1 MRVSVWFIAG
11 LGCLFLFGFF
21 VLGVSLYRLQ
31 TEKAGEFAEVETTQT
46 TRRIS
51 VPALRGR
58 ILDRSGHVLADCRPS
73 RCVICNLEELQQ
85 RGGRSNTVNAIDA
98 AVEALSSAIRVP
110 RTLTREQIARHVMRA
125 SALPLTVWR
134 DLDEQ
139 AFARFAEHADAFPG
153 FDMAVRAE
161 RRYPY
166 GTLAAHV
173 IGYTGRGRPGED
185 SVTAPA
191 ERLGAHFF
199 EELEI
204 KGRKGV
210 EGFYNRY
217 LAGFPGERFLRV
229 DARGF
234 RPRKSAGQELAD
246 AAADDIAPTDGL
258 DLVLTLDIGVQAEL
272 ERQLEG
278 VIGAGVVLDPR
289 DGAVLA
295 MASSPTFNP
304 NDCIPHLTTAVY
316 ATLTNAPAKRGQN
329 RAISEAYAPGST
341 FKPVTALA
349 ALATGWLP
357 DDEYDCTGVY
367 QLGPWK
373 LRCWDYYGHGPIN
386 LRQALEQSC
395 NTFFCNV
402 GSAIGT
408 NALVEAARAFGLG
421 ACTGID
427 LGEETPGVV
436 PDETWKKL
444 HYNEPWYPGDTCQMS
459 IGQGMLLVTPLQ
471 MAVVAATLANGGTRV
486 KPYLHKKAG
495 MDASGTQP
503 QPEGPVVPFSQE
515 SIDLVREGMR
525 DVVTKG
531 TGRKI
536 ATGLP
541 VTCAGKTGTAEIG
554 RGETRRKNTW
564 VIAFAPY
571 EAPTVAM
578 AMIVERGESGS
589 KTVAPRVNAVFA
601 EIFGRTEGENVP

>member
-58 ILDRSGHVLADCRPS
+58 ILDRTGHVLADCRPS

-85 RGGRSNTVNAIDA
+85 RGGQSNTVNAIDA
-98 AVEALSSAIRVP
+98 AVDALSVAIGVP
-110 RTLTREQIARHVMRA
+110 RSLTRERIAYHVARA

-134 DLDEQ
+134 DLDEG
-139 AFARFAEHADAFPG
+139 AFARFAERMDAFPG

-185 SVTAPA
+185 AAAAPA
-191 ERLGAHFF
+191 ETRIAHFF
-199 EELEI
+199 EELEM

-234 RPRKSAGQELAD
+234 RPRKSVGQELA
-246 AAADDIAPTDGL
+246 AAADDIAPADGL
-258 DLVLTLDIGVQAEL
+258 DLELTLDIGIQAEL
-272 ERQLEG
+272 ERQLED
-278 VIGAGVVLDPR
+278 VTGAGVVLDSR

-304 NDCIPHLTTAVY
+304 NDCIPRLTEAVY
-316 ATLTNAPAKRGQN
+316 STLTNAPAKRGQN

-357 DDEYDCTGVY
+357 DDEYDCIGVY

-395 NTFFCNV
+395 NTFFCNI

-486 KPYLHKKAG
+486 RPYLHKKDGGHGTGEAPRPAG
-495 MDASGTQP
+495 PT
-503 QPEGPVVPFSQE
+503 VPFSKE

-525 DVVTKG
+525 DVVTTG

-536 ATGLP
+536 AAGLP

-571 EAPTVAM
+571 EEPTVAV
-578 AMIVERGESGS
+578 AMVVERGESGG
-589 KTVAPRVNAVFA
+589 KTVAPRVNAILA
-601 EIFGRTEGENVP
+601 KLFGRTEGGNAP

>member
-11 LGCLFLFGFF
+11 LACLFLFGFS

-31 TEKAGEFAEVETTQT
+31 SEKAGEFAEEETSQT
-46 TRRIS
+46 TRRIG
-51 VPALRGR
+51 VPAVRGR

-73 RCVICNLEELQQ
+73 RCILCNPEEFQQ
-85 RGGRSNTVNAIDA
+85 RGGRSNTVDAIDIAIDA
-98 AVEALSSAIRVP
+98 LASAIGVV
-110 RTLTREQIARHVMRA
+110 RTLTRAQIERHMARA

-134 DLDEQ
+134 DLDDKT
-139 AFARFAEHADAFPG
+139 FARFAERADMFPG
-153 FDMAVRAE
+153 FAMTVRAE

-173 IGYTGRGRPGED
+173 VGYTGRGRPGED
-185 SVTAPA
+185 VTAPDA
-191 ERLGAHFF
+191 HDVHFF
-199 EELEI
+199 EEMEI

-234 RPRKSAGQELAD
+234 RPRKSAGKELAD
-246 AAADDIAPTDGL
+246 AAADDVGPVDGL
-258 DLVLTLDIGVQAEL
+258 DLELTLDIGIQAEL

-278 VIGAGVVLDPR
+278 VTGAGVVLDTR

-295 MASSPTFNP
+295 MASAPTFDP
-304 NDCIPHLTTAVY
+304 NDCIPHLSAAVY
-316 ATLTNAPAKRGQN
+316 ASLTNAPAKRGQN

-357 DDEYDCTGVY
+357 DDEYDCIGVY

-395 NTFFCNV
+395 NTFFCNL

-408 NALVEAARAFGLG
+408 NALVEAAHAFGLG
-421 ACTGID
+421 STTGID
-427 LGEETPGVV
+427 LGGETPGVV
-436 PDETWKKL
+436 PDEAWKML
-444 HYNEPWYPGDTCQMS
+444 HYNEKWYPGDTCQMS

-471 MAVVAATLANGGTRV
+471 MAVVAAALANGGTIV
-486 KPYLHKKAG
+486 QPYLHKKAG
-495 MDASGTQP
+495 AANKSDSSRSEMKT
-503 QPEGPVVPFSQE
+503 VPFSRE
-515 SIDLVREGMR
+515 SIDLVRHGMR
-525 DVVTKG
+525 DVVTQG

-536 ATGLP
+536 GTGLS

-554 RGETRRKNTW
+554 KGETKRKNTW

-571 EAPTVAM
+571 EKPTVAI
-578 AMIVERGESGS
+578 AMVVERGESGG
-589 KTVAPRVNAVFA
+589 KTVAPRVNAVLA
-601 EIFGRTEGENVP
+601 KIFGHKEGEGTP

>member
-278 VIGAGVVLDPR
+278 VTGAGVVLDPR

-536 ATGLP
+536 AIGLP

>member
-1 MRVSVWFIAG
+1 MRVSIWFIVG

-31 TEKAGEFAEVETTQT
+31 TEMAGEFAEVETTQT

-73 RCVICNLEELQQ
+73 RCIICNLEELQQ
-85 RGGRSNTVNAIDA
+85 RGGQSNTVNAIDA
-98 AVEALSSAIRVP
+98 AVEALSAAIGVP
-110 RTLTREQIARHVMRA
+110 RTLTYERIAHHVARA

-134 DLDEQ
+134 DLDEA
-139 AFARFAEHADAFPG
+139 AFARFAERADTFPG

-185 SVTAPA
+185 ASASPA
-191 ERLGAHFF
+191 ERQGVHFF
-199 EELEI
+199 EELEM

-217 LAGFPGERFLRV
+217 LAGFPGERHLRV

-234 RPRKSAGQELAD
+234 RPRKSVSQELAD

-258 DLVLTLDIGVQAEL
+258 DLELTLDVGIQMEL
-272 ERQLEG
+272 EHQLDG
-278 VIGAGVVLDPR
+278 VTGAGVVLDPR

-295 MASSPTFNP
+295 MASSPTFDP
-304 NDCIPHLTTAVY
+304 NDCIPRLTPAVY
-316 ATLTNAPAKRGQN
+316 ASLTNAPAKRGQN

-357 DDEYDCTGVY
+357 DDEYDCIGVY

-386 LRQALEQSC
+386 LRQALEHSC
-395 NTFFCNV
+395 NTFFCNL

-408 NALVEAARAFGLG
+408 NALIEAAHAFGLG
-421 ACTGID
+421 SCTGID

-471 MAVVAATLANGGTRV
+471 MAVIAATIANSGKIV
-486 KPYLHKKAG
+486 KPYLHKREK
-495 MDASGTQP
+495 GTGATEP
-503 QPEGPVVPFSQE
+503 SRPRERTVPFSQE
-515 SIDLVREGMR
+515 SIELVREGMR
-525 DVVTKG
+525 DVVASG

-536 ATGLP
+536 ASGLS

-571 EAPTVAM
+571 EEPTVAI
-578 AMIVERGESGS
+578 AMIVECGESGG

-601 EIFGRTEGENVP
+601 KIFGRKEGDATL

>member
-1 MRVSVWFIAG
+1 MRVSAWFIAG
-11 LGCLFLFGFF
+11 LGCIFLFGFL

-73 RCVICNLEELQQ
+73 RCIVCNLEELQQ
-85 RGGRSNTVNAIDA
+85 RGGRSNTVNAIDM
-98 AVEALSSAIRVP
+98 AVDALSEAIGVT
-110 RTLTREQIARHVMRA
+110 RTITREQIASHVARA
-125 SALPLTVWR
+125 SALPLAVWR
-134 DLDEQ
+134 DLDERS
-139 AFARFAEHADAFPG
+139 FARFAERADMFPG
-153 FDMAVRAE
+153 FALSVRAE

-185 SVTAPA
+185 SAALPA
-191 ERLGAHFF
+191 EAQGAHFF
-199 EELEI
+199 EELEM

-234 RPRKSAGQELAD
+234 RPRQSAGKELAD
-246 AAADDIAPTDGL
+246 AAADDVAPADGL
-258 DLVLTLDIGVQAEL
+258 DLELTLDIGVQEEL

-289 DGAVLA
+289 DGAVIA
-295 MASSPTFNP
+295 MASAPTFDP
-304 NDCIPHLTTAVY
+304 NDCIPRLSAAVY
-316 ATLTNAPAKRGQN
+316 ASLTNAPAKRGQN

-341 FKPVTALA
+341 FKPITALA

-357 DDEYDCTGVY
+357 DDVYDCIGVY
-367 QLGPWK
+367 QLGQWK

-386 LRQALEQSC
+386 MRQALEHSC
-395 NTFFCNV
+395 NTFFCNI

-408 NALVEAARAFGLG
+408 NALIEAAHAFGLG
-421 ACTGID
+421 ECTGID
-427 LGEETPGVV
+427 IGGETPGVV
-436 PDETWKKL
+436 PDESWKMR
-444 HYNEPWYPGDTCQMS
+444 HYREKWYPGDTCQMS

-471 MAVVAATLANGGTRV
+471 MAVVAAALGNGGTVV
-486 KPYLHKKAG
+486 KPYLHKK
-495 MDASGTQP
+495 
-503 QPEGPVVPFSQE
+503 EGEATPSQARGRSVPFPE
-515 SIDLVREGMR
+515 EHLDLIREGMR
-525 DVVTKG
+525 DVVTSG
-531 TGRKI
+531 TGKKI
-536 ATGLP
+536 AADLA

-554 RGETRRKNTW
+554 KGDTKRKNTW

-571 EAPTVAM
+571 ENPTAAV
-578 AMIVERGESGS
+578 AMIVERGESGG
-589 KTVAPRVNAVFA
+589 KTVGPRVNAVLA
-601 EIFGRTEGENVP
+601 KIFGRRKGGVPQ

>member
-1 MRVSVWFIAG
+1 MRVSPWFIAG
-11 LGCLFLFGFF
+11 LGCIFLFGFL

-46 TRRIS
+46 TRRIG

-73 RCVICNLEELQQ
+73 RCIVCNLEELQQ

-98 AVEALSSAIRVP
+98 AVDALSGAVGIP
-110 RTLTREQIARHVMRA
+110 RTITREQIAGHVARA

-134 DLDEQ
+134 DLDEK
-139 AFARFAEHADAFPG
+139 AFARFAERADMFPG
-153 FDMAVRAE
+153 FAMSVRAE

-185 SVTAPA
+185 SAAAPA
-191 ERLGAHFF
+191 EAQRAHFF
-199 EELEI
+199 EEMEM

-234 RPRKSAGQELAD
+234 RPRKSAGKELA
-246 AAADDIAPTDGL
+246 AAADDVAPADGL
-258 DLVLTLDIGVQAEL
+258 DLELTLDVGIQAEL

-278 VIGAGVVLDPR
+278 VTGAGVVLDPR
-289 DGAVLA
+289 DGAVIA
-295 MASSPTFNP
+295 MASAPTFAP
-304 NDCIPHLTTAVY
+304 NECTPRLSAAVY
-316 ATLTNAPAKRGQN
+316 ASLTNAPAKRGQN
-329 RAISEAYAPGST
+329 RAISESYAPGST
-341 FKPVTALA
+341 FKPITALA

-357 DDEYDCTGVY
+357 DDEYDCSGVY
-367 QLGPWK
+367 QLGQWK

-386 LRQALEQSC
+386 LRQALEHSC
-395 NTFFCNV
+395 NTFFCNI

-408 NALVEAARAFGLG
+408 NALVEAAHAFGLG

-427 LGEETPGVV
+427 LGGETPGVV
-436 PDETWKKL
+436 PDESWKML
-444 HYNEPWYPGDTCQMS
+444 HYNEKWYPGDTCQMS

-471 MAVVAATLANGGTRV
+471 MAVVAAALANGGTVV
-486 KPYLHKKAG
+486 KPYLHKK
-495 MDASGTQP
+495 
-503 QPEGPVVPFSQE
+503 ERGPAPDKARGRTVPFPAE
-515 SIDLVREGMR
+515 SIALVREGMR
-525 DVVTKG
+525 DVVTGG

-536 ATGLP
+536 AAGLA

-554 RGETRRKNTW
+554 KGDAKRKNTW

-571 EAPTVAM
+571 EDPTVAM
-578 AMIVERGESGS
+578 AMVVERGESGG

-601 EIFGRTEGENVP
+601 KIFGRKEGGRPQ

>member
-1 MRVSVWFIAG
+1 MRVSAWFIAG
-11 LGCLFLFGFF
+11 LGFIFLFGFL

-58 ILDRSGHVLADCRPS
+58 ILDRSGRVLADCRPS
-73 RCVICNLEELQQ
+73 RCVVCNLEELQQ

-98 AVEALSSAIRVP
+98 AVDELSAAIGVARI
-110 RTLTREQIARHVMRA
+110 LTREQIARHVARA

-134 DLDEQ
+134 DLDEK
-139 AFARFAEHADAFPG
+139 AFARFAERADAFPG

-185 SVTAPA
+185 AAATPA
-191 ERLGAHFF
+191 ELMGTHFF
-199 EELEI
+199 EELEL

-234 RPRKSAGQELAD
+234 RPRKSAGKELAD
-246 AAADDIAPTDGL
+246 AAADDIAPADGL
-258 DLVLTLDIGVQAEL
+258 DLELTLDVDVQAEL
-272 ERQLEG
+272 ERQLDG
-278 VIGAGVVLDPR
+278 VTGAGVVLDPR

-304 NDCIPHLTTAVY
+304 NDCIPHLTPAVY
-316 ATLTNAPAKRGQN
+316 STLTNAPAKRGQN

-341 FKPVTALA
+341 FKPITALA
-349 ALATGWLP
+349 ALSTGWLP
-357 DDEYDCTGVY
+357 DDEYDCIGVY

-386 LRQALEQSC
+386 MRQALEQSC
-395 NTFFCNV
+395 NTFFCNI

-421 ACTGID
+421 SCTGID
-427 LGEETPGVV
+427 LGGETSGVV
-436 PDETWKKL
+436 PDESWKKL
-444 HYNEPWYPGDTCQMS
+444 HYNEPWYPGDTCQMA

-486 KPYLHKKAG
+486 RPYLHKKGGKAG
-495 MDASGTQP
+495 EEP
-503 QPEGPVVPFSQE
+503 REWPVGPTVPFAQE

-525 DVVTKG
+525 DVVVSG

-536 ATGLP
+536 GIGLP

-571 EAPTVAM
+571 EQPTVAI
-578 AMIVERGESGS
+578 AMIVERGESGG

-601 EIFGRTEGENVP
+601 KIFGRTEGGTAL

>member
-1 MRVSVWFIAG
+1 MRVSAWFIAG
-11 LGCLFLFGFF
+11 LGCIFLFGFL

-73 RCVICNLEELQQ
+73 RCIVCNLEELQQ
-85 RGGRSNTVNAIDA
+85 RGGRSNTVNAIDM
-98 AVEALSSAIRVP
+98 AVDALSEAIGVT
-110 RTLTREQIARHVMRA
+110 RTITREQIASHVARA
-125 SALPLTVWR
+125 SALPLAVWR
-134 DLDEQ
+134 DLDERS
-139 AFARFAEHADAFPG
+139 FARFAERADMFPG
-153 FDMAVRAE
+153 FALSVRAE

-185 SVTAPA
+185 SAALPA
-191 ERLGAHFF
+191 EAQGAHFF
-199 EELEI
+199 EELEM

-234 RPRKSAGQELAD
+234 RPRQSAGKELAD
-246 AAADDIAPTDGL
+246 AAADDVAPADGL
-258 DLVLTLDIGVQAEL
+258 DLELTLDIGVQEEL

-278 VIGAGVVLDPR
+278 VTGAGVVLDPR
-289 DGAVLA
+289 DGAVIA
-295 MASSPTFNP
+295 MASAPTFDP
-304 NDCIPHLTTAVY
+304 NDCIPRLSAAVY
-316 ATLTNAPAKRGQN
+316 ASLTNAPAKRGQN

-341 FKPVTALA
+341 FKPITALA

-357 DDEYDCTGVY
+357 DDVYDCIGVY
-367 QLGPWK
+367 QLGQWK

-386 LRQALEQSC
+386 MRQALEHSC
-395 NTFFCNV
+395 NTFFCNI

-408 NALVEAARAFGLG
+408 NALIEAAHAFGLG
-421 ACTGID
+421 ECTGID
-427 LGEETPGVV
+427 IGGETPGVV
-436 PDETWKKL
+436 PDESWKML
-444 HYNEPWYPGDTCQMS
+444 HYREKWYPGDTCQMS

-471 MAVVAATLANGGTRV
+471 MAVVAAALGNGGIVV
-486 KPYLHKKAG
+486 KPYLHKK
-495 MDASGTQP
+495 
-503 QPEGPVVPFSQE
+503 EGEATPSQARGRSVPFPE
-515 SIDLVREGMR
+515 EHLDLIREGMR
-525 DVVTKG
+525 DVVTSG
-531 TGRKI
+531 TGKKI
-536 ATGLP
+536 AADLA

-554 RGETRRKNTW
+554 KGDTKRKNTW

-571 EAPTVAM
+571 ENPTAAV
-578 AMIVERGESGS
+578 AMIVERGESGG
-589 KTVAPRVNAVFA
+589 KTVGPRVNAVFA
-601 EIFGRTEGENVP
+601 KIFGRKKGGTPQ

>member
-278 VIGAGVVLDPR
+278 VTGAGVVLDPR

>member
-1 MRVSVWFIAG
+1 MRVSAWFIAG
-11 LGCLFLFGFF
+11 LGCLFLFGFL

-31 TEKAGEFAEVETTQT
+31 TDRAGEFAEVETTQT
-46 TRRIS
+46 TRRVS

-58 ILDRSGHVLADCRPS
+58 ILDRAGRVLADCRPS
-73 RCVICNLEELQQ
+73 RCIVCNLEELQQ
-85 RGGRSNTVNAIDA
+85 RGSRSNTVNAIDCAVDSLAA
-98 AVEALSSAIRVP
+98 AVGIP
-110 RTLTREQIARHVMRA
+110 RALTREQISRHVARE

-134 DLDEQ
+134 DLDERT
-139 AFARFAEHADAFPG
+139 FARFAERADMFPG
-153 FDMAVRAE
+153 FAMTVRAE

-185 SVTAPA
+185 SGATPQAA
-191 ERLGAHFF
+191 QGAHFF
-199 EELEI
+199 EEMEM

-234 RPRKSAGQELAD
+234 RPRKSAGRELA
-246 AAADDIAPTDGL
+246 AASADDVAPADGL
-258 DLVLTLDIGVQAEL
+258 DLELTLDVDIQAEL
-272 ERQLEG
+272 ERQLDG
-278 VIGAGVVLDPR
+278 VTGAGVVLDPR

-295 MASSPTFNP
+295 MASAPTFDP
-304 NDCIPHLTTAVY
+304 NDCIPRLSSAVY
-316 ATLTNAPAKRGQN
+316 ASLTNAPAKRGQN

-341 FKPVTALA
+341 FKPITALA
-349 ALATGWLP
+349 ALSTGWLP
-357 DDEYDCTGVY
+357 DDVYDCSGVY
-367 QLGPWK
+367 QLGQWK

-386 LRQALEQSC
+386 LRQALKHSC
-395 NTFFCNV
+395 NTFFCNI

-408 NALVEAARAFGLG
+408 NALVEAARSFGLG

-427 LGEETPGVV
+427 LGGETPGVV
-436 PDETWKKL
+436 PDESWKML
-444 HYNEPWYPGDTCQMS
+444 HYNEKWFPGDTCQMS

-471 MAVVAATLANGGTRV
+471 MAVVAAALANGGTLV
-486 KPYLHKKAG
+486 KPYLHKRKPEAEEESAG
-495 MDASGTQP
+495 EAHGRT
-503 QPEGPVVPFSQE
+503 VPFAAE
-515 SIDLVREGMR
+515 SIELIREGMR
-525 DVVTKG
+525 DVVTGG

-536 ATGLP
+536 ADGLS

-554 RGETRRKNTW
+554 MGEAKRKNTW

-571 EAPTVAM
+571 ERPTVAM
-578 AMIVERGESGS
+578 AMIVERGESGG

-601 EIFGRTEGENVP
+601 RIFGRKEGGEPQ

>member
-1 MRVSVWFIAG
+1 MRVSTWFIAG
-11 LGCLFLFGFF
+11 LGCIFLFGFL

-58 ILDRSGHVLADCRPS
+58 ILDRCGRVLADCRPS
-73 RCVICNLEELQQ
+73 RCIVCNLEELQQ

-98 AVEALSSAIRVP
+98 AVDALAGAIGIP
-110 RTLTREQIARHVMRA
+110 RAVTRGQIAGHLARA

-134 DLDEQ
+134 DLDERV
-139 AFARFAEHADAFPG
+139 FARFAERADMFPG
-153 FDMAVRAE
+153 FAMSVRAE

-185 SVTAPA
+185 SVAAPG
-191 ERLGAHFF
+191 GARKVHFF
-199 EELEI
+199 EEMEMR
-204 KGRKGV
+204 GRKGV

-234 RPRKSAGQELAD
+234 RPRKSAGKELAD
-246 AAADDIAPTDGL
+246 AAADDMAPADGL
-258 DLVLTLDIGVQAEL
+258 DLELTLDVDIQAEL

-278 VIGAGVVLDPR
+278 VTGAGVVLDPR
-289 DGAVLA
+289 DGAVIA
-295 MASSPTFNP
+295 MASAPTFDP
-304 NDCIPHLTTAVY
+304 NECIPRLSEAVY
-316 ATLTNAPAKRGQN
+316 ASLTNAPAKRGQN

-341 FKPVTALA
+341 FKPITALA

-357 DDEYDCTGVY
+357 DDEYICSGVY
-367 QLGPWK
+367 QLGQWK

-386 LRQALEQSC
+386 LRQALEKSC
-395 NTFFCNV
+395 NTFFCNI

-408 NALVEAARAFGLG
+408 NALVEAAHAFGLG

-427 LGEETPGVV
+427 LGGETPGVV
-436 PDETWKKL
+436 PDESWKRF
-444 HYNEPWYPGDTCQMS
+444 HYNEKWYPGDTCQMS

-471 MAVVAATLANGGTRV
+471 MAVVAAAFANGGTIV
-486 KPYLHKKAG
+486 KPYLLKKENESEPHQARG
-495 MDASGTQP
+495 RT
-503 QPEGPVVPFSQE
+503 VPFSRE

-525 DVVTKG
+525 DVVTSG

-536 ATGLP
+536 ASGLP

-554 RGETRRKNTW
+554 KGETKRKNTW

-571 EAPTVAM
+571 EEPTVAM
-578 AMIVERGESGS
+578 AMIVERGESGG
-589 KTVAPRVNAVFA
+589 KTVAPRVNSVFA
-601 EIFGRTEGENVP
+601 KIFGRKEGVMPQ

>member
-1 MRVSVWFIAG
+1 MRVSPWFIAG
-11 LGCLFLFGFF
+11 LGCIFLFGFL

-46 TRRIS
+46 TRRVS

-73 RCVICNLEELQQ
+73 RCIVCNLEELQQ
-85 RGGRSNTVNAIDA
+85 RGGRSNTVNAIDV
-98 AVEALSSAIRVP
+98 AVDALSEAIGVTRAI
-110 RTLTREQIARHVMRA
+110 TREQIASHIARA

-134 DLDEQ
+134 DLDERS
-139 AFARFAEHADAFPG
+139 FARFAERADMFPG
-153 FDMAVRAE
+153 FAMSVRAE

-185 SVTAPA
+185 SAAPTA
-191 ERLGAHFF
+191 ETQGAHFF
-199 EELEI
+199 EEMEM

-234 RPRKSAGQELAD
+234 RPRKSAGKELAD
-246 AAADDIAPTDGL
+246 AAADDVAPADGL
-258 DLVLTLDIGVQAEL
+258 DLELTLDVGVQAEL

-278 VIGAGVVLDPR
+278 VTGAGVVIDPR
-289 DGAVLA
+289 DGAVIA
-295 MASSPTFNP
+295 MASAPTFDP
-304 NDCIPHLTTAVY
+304 NDCIPRLSAPVY
-316 ATLTNAPAKRGQN
+316 ASLTNAPAKRGQN

-341 FKPVTALA
+341 FKPITALA

-357 DDEYDCTGVY
+357 DDEYDCSGVY
-367 QLGPWK
+367 QLGQWK

-386 LRQALEQSC
+386 LRQALEHSC
-395 NTFFCNV
+395 NTFFCNI

-408 NALVEAARAFGLG
+408 NALIDAAHAFGLG
-421 ACTGID
+421 SCTGID
-427 LGEETPGVV
+427 LGGETPGVV
-436 PDETWKKL
+436 PDETWKML
-444 HYNEPWYPGDTCQMS
+444 HYNEKWYPGDTCQMS

-471 MAVVAATLANGGTRV
+471 MAVVAAALANGGTIV
-486 KPYLHKKAG
+486 KPYLHKKEQVAAQSQTHG
-495 MDASGTQP
+495 RT
-503 QPEGPVVPFSQE
+503 VPFPPE
-515 SIDLVREGMR
+515 NIDLVREGMR
-525 DVVTKG
+525 DVVTSG

-536 ATGLP
+536 AADLA

-554 RGETRRKNTW
+554 RGETKRKNTW

-571 EAPTVAM
+571 EEPTVAM
-578 AMIVERGESGS
+578 AMIVERGESGG
-589 KTVAPRVNAVFA
+589 KTVGPRVNAVFA
-601 EIFGRTEGENVP
+601 KIFGRKKGGTPQ

>member
-1 MRVSVWFIAG
+1 MRVSVWFIVG

-31 TEKAGEFAEVETTQT
+31 AEKAGEFAEEETTQT

-58 ILDRSGHVLADCRPS
+58 ILDRSGRVLADCRPS
-73 RCVICNLEELQQ
+73 RCVVCNLEELQQ

-98 AVEALSSAIRVP
+98 AVDALAAAIGTPRV
-110 RTLTREQIARHVMRA
+110 LTREQIARHVARA

-134 DLDEQ
+134 DLDETT
-139 AFARFAEHADAFPG
+139 FARFAERADAFPG

-185 SVTAPA
+185 AALPTGTHGV
-191 ERLGAHFF
+191 HFF
-199 EELEI
+199 EELEM

-210 EGFYNRY
+210 EGYYNRY

-246 AAADDIAPTDGL
+246 AAADDIVPADGL
-258 DLVLTLDIGVQAEL
+258 DLELTLDIDVQEEL

-278 VIGAGVVLDPR
+278 VTGAGVVLDPR

-304 NDCIPHLTTAVY
+304 NDCIPHLSASVY
-316 ATLTNAPAKRGQN
+316 ASLTNAPAKRGQN

-357 DDEYDCTGVY
+357 DDEYDCIGVY

-395 NTFFCNV
+395 NTFFCNI

-408 NALVEAARAFGLG
+408 NALIEAARAFGLG

-436 PDETWKKL
+436 PDEAWKKF

-486 KPYLHKKAG
+486 RPYLHKKDSNPDEKKRPA
-495 MDASGTQP
+495 
-503 QPEGPVVPFSQE
+503 GPVLPFSRE

-525 DVVTKG
+525 DVVIGG

-571 EAPTVAM
+571 ENPTAAIAM
-578 AMIVERGESGS
+578 VVERGESGG
-589 KTVAPRVNAVFA
+589 KTVAPRVNAVLA
-601 EIFGRTEGENVP
+601 RMFGRTQEGGTP

>member
-1 MRVSVWFIAG
+1 MRVSAWFIAG
-11 LGCLFLFGFF
+11 LGCIFLFGFL

-73 RCVICNLEELQQ
+73 RCIVCNLEELQQ
-85 RGGRSNTVNAIDA
+85 RGGRSNTVNAIDM
-98 AVEALSSAIRVP
+98 AVDALSEAIGVT
-110 RTLTREQIARHVMRA
+110 RTITREQIASHVARA
-125 SALPLTVWR
+125 SALPLAVWR
-134 DLDEQ
+134 DLDERS
-139 AFARFAEHADAFPG
+139 FARFAERADMFPG
-153 FDMAVRAE
+153 FALSVRAE

-185 SVTAPA
+185 SAALPA
-191 ERLGAHFF
+191 EAQGAHFF
-199 EELEI
+199 EELEM

-234 RPRKSAGQELAD
+234 RPRQSAGKELAD
-246 AAADDIAPTDGL
+246 AAADDVAPADGL
-258 DLVLTLDIGVQAEL
+258 DLELTLDIGVQEEL

-278 VIGAGVVLDPR
+278 VTGAGVVLDPR
-289 DGAVLA
+289 DGAVIA
-295 MASSPTFNP
+295 MASAPTFDP
-304 NDCIPHLTTAVY
+304 NDCIPRLSAAVY
-316 ATLTNAPAKRGQN
+316 ASLTNAPAKRGQN

-341 FKPVTALA
+341 FKPITALA

-357 DDEYDCTGVY
+357 DDMYDCIGVY
-367 QLGPWK
+367 QLGQWK

-386 LRQALEQSC
+386 MRQALEHSC
-395 NTFFCNV
+395 NTFFCNI

-408 NALVEAARAFGLG
+408 NALIEAAHAFGLG
-421 ACTGID
+421 ECTGID
-427 LGEETPGVV
+427 IGGETPGVV
-436 PDETWKKL
+436 PDESWKML
-444 HYNEPWYPGDTCQMS
+444 HYREKWYPGDTCQMS

-471 MAVVAATLANGGTRV
+471 MAVVAAALGNGGTVV
-486 KPYLHKKAG
+486 KPYLHKK
-495 MDASGTQP
+495 
-503 QPEGPVVPFSQE
+503 EGEATPSQARGRSVPFPE
-515 SIDLVREGMR
+515 EHLDLIREGMR
-525 DVVTKG
+525 DVVTSG
-531 TGRKI
+531 TGKKI
-536 ATGLP
+536 AADLA

-554 RGETRRKNTW
+554 KGDTKRKNTW

-571 EAPTVAM
+571 ENPTAAV
-578 AMIVERGESGS
+578 AMIVERGESGG
-589 KTVAPRVNAVFA
+589 KTVGPRVNAVLA
-601 EIFGRTEGENVP
+601 KIFGRRKGGVPQ

>member
-1 MRVSVWFIAG
+1 MRVSAWFIVG

-31 TEKAGEFAEVETTQT
+31 AEKAGEFAEEETTQT

-58 ILDRSGHVLADCRPS
+58 ILDRSGRVLADCRPS
-73 RCVICNLEELQQ
+73 RCVVCNLEELQQ

-98 AVEALSSAIRVP
+98 AVDALAAAIGTPRV
-110 RTLTREQIARHVMRA
+110 LTREQIARHVARA

-134 DLDEQ
+134 DLDETT
-139 AFARFAEHADAFPG
+139 FARFAERADAFPG

-185 SVTAPA
+185 AALPTGTH
-191 ERLGAHFF
+191 GAHFF
-199 EELEI
+199 EELEM

-210 EGFYNRY
+210 EGYYNRY

-246 AAADDIAPTDGL
+246 AAADDIVPADGL
-258 DLVLTLDIGVQAEL
+258 DLELTLDIDVQEEL

-278 VIGAGVVLDPR
+278 VTGAGVVLDPR

-304 NDCIPHLTTAVY
+304 NDCIPHLSASVY
-316 ATLTNAPAKRGQN
+316 ASLTNAPAKRGQN

-357 DDEYDCTGVY
+357 DDEYDCIGVY

-395 NTFFCNV
+395 NTFFCNI

-408 NALVEAARAFGLG
+408 NALIEAARAFGLG

-436 PDETWKKL
+436 PDEAWKKF

-486 KPYLHKKAG
+486 RPYLHKKDGNPDGKKRPA
-495 MDASGTQP
+495 
-503 QPEGPVVPFSQE
+503 GPVLPFSRE

-525 DVVTKG
+525 DVVIGG

-571 EAPTVAM
+571 ENPTAAIAM
-578 AMIVERGESGS
+578 VVERGESGG
-589 KTVAPRVNAVFA
+589 KTVAPRVNAVLA
-601 EIFGRTEGENVP
+601 RMFGRTQEGGAP

>member
-11 LGCLFLFGFF
+11 LACLFLFGFS

-31 TEKAGEFAEVETTQT
+31 SEKAGEFAEEETSQT
-46 TRRIS
+46 TRRIG
-51 VPALRGR
+51 VPAIRGR

-73 RCVICNLEELQQ
+73 RCILCNPEEFQQ
-85 RGGRSNTVNAIDA
+85 RGSRSNTVDAIDV
-98 AVEALSSAIRVP
+98 AVESLASAVGLV
-110 RTLTREQIARHVMRA
+110 RTLTRAQIERHMARA

-134 DLDEQ
+134 DLDDKT
-139 AFARFAEHADAFPG
+139 FARFAERADMFPG
-153 FDMAVRAE
+153 FSMTVRAE

-173 IGYTGRGRPGED
+173 VGYTGRGRPGED
-185 SVTAPA
+185 VTAPDA
-191 ERLGAHFF
+191 RDVHFF
-199 EELEI
+199 EEMEI

-234 RPRKSAGQELAD
+234 RPRKSAGKELAD
-246 AAADDIAPTDGL
+246 AAADDVEPVDGL
-258 DLVLTLDIGVQAEL
+258 DLVLTLDIDIQAEL
-272 ERQLEG
+272 ERQLGG
-278 VIGAGVVLDPR
+278 VTGAGVVLDTR

-295 MASSPTFNP
+295 MASAPTFDP
-304 NDCIPHLTTAVY
+304 NDCIPHLSAAVY
-316 ATLTNAPAKRGQN
+316 ASLTNAPAKRGQN

-357 DDEYDCTGVY
+357 DDEYDCIGVY
-367 QLGPWK
+367 QLGSWK
-373 LRCWDYYGHGPIN
+373 LRCWDYYGHGPLN
-386 LRQALEQSC
+386 MRQALEQSC
-395 NTFFCNV
+395 NTFFCNL

-408 NALVEAARAFGLG
+408 NALVEAAHAFGLG
-421 ACTGID
+421 STTGID
-427 LGEETPGVV
+427 LGGETPGVV
-436 PDETWKKL
+436 PDEAWKML
-444 HYNEPWYPGDTCQMS
+444 HYNEKWYPGDTCQMS

-471 MAVVAATLANGGTRV
+471 MAVVAAALANGGMV
-486 KPYLHKKAG
+486 VQPYLHKKARLVG
-495 MDASGTQP
+495 RMDSSRSEMKP
-503 QPEGPVVPFSQE
+503 VPFSRE
-515 SIDLVREGMR
+515 SIDLVRKGMR
-525 DVVTKG
+525 DVVIQG

-536 ATGLP
+536 GTGLA

-554 RGETRRKNTW
+554 KGETKRKNTW

-571 EAPTVAM
+571 EKPTVAI
-578 AMIVERGESGS
+578 AMIVERGESGG

-601 EIFGRTEGENVP
+601 KIFGRKEGEGVQ

>member
-11 LGCLFLFGFF
+11 LGSLFLFGFF

-58 ILDRSGHVLADCRPS
+58 ILDRTGHILADCRPS
-73 RCVICNLEELQQ
+73 RCVVCNLEELQQ
-85 RGGRSNTVNAIDA
+85 RGGQSNTVNAIDA
-98 AVEALSSAIRVP
+98 AVDALAGAIGVP
-110 RTLTREQIARHVMRA
+110 RSLTRERIAYHVARA

-134 DLDEQ
+134 DLDER
-139 AFARFAEHADAFPG
+139 AFARFAERMDAFPG

-185 SVTAPA
+185 AAAVPA
-191 ERLGAHFF
+191 ETRSAHFF
-199 EELEI
+199 EELEM

-234 RPRKSAGQELAD
+234 RPRKSVGQELA
-246 AAADDIAPTDGL
+246 AAADDIAPADGL
-258 DLVLTLDIGVQAEL
+258 DLELTLDIGIQEEL

-278 VIGAGVVLDPR
+278 VTGAGVVLDSR

-295 MASSPTFNP
+295 MASSPTFDP
-304 NDCIPHLTTAVY
+304 NDCIPRLTEAVY
-316 ATLTNAPAKRGQN
+316 STLTNAPAKRGQN

-357 DDEYDCTGVY
+357 DDEYDCIGVY

-395 NTFFCNV
+395 NTFFCNI

-408 NALVEAARAFGLG
+408 NALIEAAHAFGLG

-436 PDETWKKL
+436 PDEIWKKL

-471 MAVVAATLANGGTRV
+471 MAVVAATLANGGIRV
-486 KPYLHKKAG
+486 RPYLHKKDGGHGTGEAPRPAG
-495 MDASGTQP
+495 PTI
-503 QPEGPVVPFSQE
+503 PFSKE

-525 DVVTKG
+525 DVVTTG

-536 ATGLP
+536 AAGLP

-571 EAPTVAM
+571 EEPTVAV
-578 AMIVERGESGS
+578 AMIVERGESGG
-589 KTVAPRVNAVFA
+589 KTVAPRVNAVLA
-601 EIFGRTEGENVP
+601 KLFGRTEGGDAP

>member
-1 MRVSVWFIAG
+1 MRVSAWFIVG

-31 TEKAGEFAEVETTQT
+31 AEKAGEFAEEETTQT

-58 ILDRSGHVLADCRPS
+58 ILDRSGRVLADCRPS
-73 RCVICNLEELQQ
+73 RCVVCNLEELQQ

-98 AVEALSSAIRVP
+98 AVDALAAAIGTPRV
-110 RTLTREQIARHVMRA
+110 LTREQIARHVARA

-134 DLDEQ
+134 DLDETT
-139 AFARFAEHADAFPG
+139 FARFAERADAFPG

-166 GTLAAHV
+166 GKLAAHV

-185 SVTAPA
+185 AALPTGTHGV
-191 ERLGAHFF
+191 HFF
-199 EELEI
+199 EELEL

-210 EGFYNRY
+210 EGYYNRY

-246 AAADDIAPTDGL
+246 AAADDIVPADGL
-258 DLVLTLDIGVQAEL
+258 DLELTLDIDVQEEL

-278 VIGAGVVLDPR
+278 VTGAGVVLDPR

-304 NDCIPHLTTAVY
+304 NDCIPHLSASVY
-316 ATLTNAPAKRGQN
+316 ASLTNAPAKRGQN

-357 DDEYDCTGVY
+357 DDEYDCIGVY
-367 QLGPWK
+367 RLGPWK

-395 NTFFCNV
+395 NTFFCNI

-408 NALVEAARAFGLG
+408 NALIEAARAFGLG

-436 PDETWKKL
+436 PGNPDGKKR
-444 HYNEPWYPGDTCQMS
+444 P
-459 IGQGMLLVTPLQ
+459 
-471 MAVVAATLANGGTRV
+471 A
-486 KPYLHKKAG
+486 
-495 MDASGTQP
+495 
-503 QPEGPVVPFSQE
+503 GPVLPFSRE

-525 DVVTKG
+525 DVVIGG

-571 EAPTVAM
+571 ENPTAAIAM
-578 AMIVERGESGS
+578 VVERGESGG
-589 KTVAPRVNAVFA
+589 KTVAPRVNAVLA
-601 EIFGRTEGENVP
+601 RMFGRTQEGGAP

>member
-58 ILDRSGHVLADCRPS
+58 ILDRTGHVLADCRPS
-73 RCVICNLEELQQ
+73 RCVVCNLEELQQ
-85 RGGRSNTVNAIDA
+85 RGGQSNTVNAIDA
-98 AVEALSSAIRVP
+98 AVDALAVAIGVP
-110 RTLTREQIARHVMRA
+110 RSLTRERIAYHVARA

-134 DLDEQ
+134 DLDER
-139 AFARFAEHADAFPG
+139 AFARFAERMDAFPG

-185 SVTAPA
+185 AAAVPA
-191 ERLGAHFF
+191 ETRSAHFF
-199 EELEI
+199 EELEM

-234 RPRKSAGQELAD
+234 RPRKSVGQELA
-246 AAADDIAPTDGL
+246 AAADDIAPADGL
-258 DLVLTLDIGVQAEL
+258 DLELTLDIGIQEEL

-278 VIGAGVVLDPR
+278 VTGAGVVLDSR

-295 MASSPTFNP
+295 MASSPTFDP
-304 NDCIPHLTTAVY
+304 NDCIPRLTEAVY
-316 ATLTNAPAKRGQN
+316 STLTNAPAKRGQN

-357 DDEYDCTGVY
+357 DDEYDCIGVY

-395 NTFFCNV
+395 NTFFCNI

-408 NALVEAARAFGLG
+408 NALIEAAHAFGLG

-436 PDETWKKL
+436 PDEIWKKL

-471 MAVVAATLANGGTRV
+471 MAVVAATLANGGIRV
-486 KPYLHKKAG
+486 RPYLHKKDGGHGTGEAPRPAG
-495 MDASGTQP
+495 PTI
-503 QPEGPVVPFSQE
+503 PFSKE

-525 DVVTKG
+525 DVVTTG

-536 ATGLP
+536 AAGLP

-571 EAPTVAM
+571 EEPTVAV
-578 AMIVERGESGS
+578 AMIVERGESGG
-589 KTVAPRVNAVFA
+589 KTVAPRVNAVLA
-601 EIFGRTEGENVP
+601 KLFGRTEGGDAP